1 MNLSFRQKKQQSIL
15 ENKYSFSEMK
25 EIIQEMLHDYTEMT
39 PKESKYE
46 VELQKNQ
53 EEHRRVVSNCI
64 RNCASG
70 NYGAKETVLELIDT
84 FLKERLLPERKD
96 IRYFIPFHE
105 PERMTAWQQMEAL
118 LFFYERKKE
127 NVGFEKLCEIA
138 GWNYNGCVVTNAD
151 FAKLYDKVNP
161 LFTLEEERRIL
172 AQMLFAG
179 TVGLGVIDSLNQQKG
194 YIEEI
199 QIGMSGKAEQQYD
212 YRKTF
217 LTEKKKDS
225 FSRDGVH
232 VMAKGSTI
240 RLKALSFE
248 TEDELQRVL
257 RNLIKGAG
265 GGELTKNH
273 PMMVVDTS
281 DGRRIS
287 VSRPPLTDTWIGLIR
302 KFDTVQEVSLK
313 KLYQGYP
320 EETILPEVIKQIIRS
335 GRNVAI
341 TGEMASG
348 KTTLF
353 RACLAEVR
361 QDKNIRVIEADSFE
375 LNIRSFLPNANTV
388 TMRVTEQM
396 PAEEVLAFARKTTG
410 QIFAIGEINSASMAA
425 MAMDLSKVA
434 SQLLF
439 SAHYVTTEH
448 MIADFVNAKLCVGG
462 YSEEKL
468 AELDVIRCLGF
479 DIHLRVKAGRRYVQY
494 INEIVPCMK
503 KGATR
508 RSTYEIRE
516 IYRYDEEKEQ
526 GILVNTPGEIS
537 YERAKQLLGKEEYME
552 FVRVFEQ

>member
-1 MNLSFRQKKQQSIL
+1 
-15 ENKYSFSEMK
+15 MK

-96 IRYFIPFHE
+96 IRYLIPFHE